1 GEAGYVQ
8 QLADYDAAFGK
19 FFARLA
25 KGGITKDNTLF
36 IVTADENDHF
46 VGGAP
51 SPANCDGINTP
62 CTYAQI
68 GEINTFL
75 DRLLLTQR
83 ANTTPFS
90 VHSDDAPT

>member
-1 GEAGYVQ
+1 
-8 QLADYDAAFGK
+8 
-19 FFARLA
+19 
-25 KGGITKDNTLF
+25 
-36 IVTADENDHF
+36 VTADENDHF

-51 SPANCDGINTP
+51 SPVNCDGIHVP

-83 ANTTPFS
+83 SNTTPFDI
-90 VHSDDAPT
+90 HFDDAPTFYIHGNPGPTRCR